1 MRILKKYQ
9 LVADKIR
16 EYIKDNKLKRGD
28 KLPKIKDLVDRF
40 DVSKATVLQAL
51 SLLAKQGTVYKI
63 QGSGIFVRQPADLHG
78 YMSLL
83 TNRGISGIVSNVTSE
98 VISIDEL
105 DEPPEKAKKYFEDEE
120 LACYRLRR
128 LRRTDGKPFVLE
140 ESYFLKKYVPF
151 LSKEIAQ
158 GSMFKYISE
167 GLNEEIRFSD
177 KFMWVEKLSEDEANK
192 LELKP
197 GDPALVV
204 NDLYYLGNGKIFDVS
219 FLTYNYQNSKFFD
232 QSSDEII

>member
-1 MRILKKYQ
+1 MKKYQ

-16 EYIKDNKLKRGD
+16 QAIKKNNLKRGD
-28 KLPKIKDLVDRF
+28 KLPKIKDLVDEF
-40 DVSKATVLQAL
+40 GVSKATVLQAL
-51 SLLAKQGTVYKI
+51 ALLAKQGTVYKI
-63 QGSGIFVRQPADLHG
+63 QGSGIFVREPADLEG

-83 TNRGISGIVSNVTSE
+83 TNRGLTGVVDNISTE

-105 DEPPEKAKKYFEDEE
+105 DEPPEKAKKYFEDED
-120 LACYRLRR
+120 LRCYCLKRLRK
-128 LRRTDGKPFVLE
+128 TNDKPFVLE
-140 ESYFLKKYVPF
+140 ESYYLKKYVPF
-151 LSKEIAQ
+151 ISKEIAQ

-177 KFMWVEKLSEDEANK
+177 KFMWVEKLNECVANK
-192 LELKP
+192 LELKA
-197 GDPALVV
+197 GDPALIV
-204 NDLYYLGNGKIFDVS
+204 NDLYYMGNGKIFDVS

>member
-9 LVADKIR
+9 LVADNIR
-16 EYIKDNKLKRGD
+16 EYIKDNELKRGD
-28 KLPKIKDLVDRF
+28 KLPKIKDLVDSF
-40 DVSKATVLQAL
+40 NVSKATILQAL

-83 TNRGISGIVSNVTSE
+83 TNRGISGIVKNVTSD
-98 VISIDEL
+98 VLSIDEL
-105 DEPPEKAKKYFEDEE
+105 DEPPEKVKKYFEDEE

-128 LRRTDGKPFVLE
+128 LRKTNGKPFVLE

-177 KFMWVEKLSEDEANK
+177 KFMWVEKLSENEANK

>member
-1 MRILKKYQ
+1 M
-9 LVADKIR
+9 ADKIR